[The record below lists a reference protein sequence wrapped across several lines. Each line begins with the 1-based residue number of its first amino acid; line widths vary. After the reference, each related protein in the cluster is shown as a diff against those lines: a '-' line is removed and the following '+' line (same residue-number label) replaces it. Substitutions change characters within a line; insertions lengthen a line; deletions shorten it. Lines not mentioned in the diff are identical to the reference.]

1 MFRDLLLDWCLRCHI
16 KKSSFKASSRQNL
29 PKPDVCEDWRIIN
42 VRVCT
47 YALFVLTM
55 SVFRISVHAILTC
68 AAVSLQKEA
77 FESYMLRNKQVW
89 NSHPWTARIIRPL
102 QEILAMATYW
112 PIQQA
117 NHKTLPSEAATSK
130 AHTTTSA
137 ITTTSEKIARIYFIH
152 RSLWQED

>member
-16 KKSSFKASSRQNL
+16 KKGSFKASSSRQNL
-29 PKPDVCEDWRIIN
+29 PKPDVCEGWRIIN

-55 SVFRISVHAILTC
+55 RVFRISEHAILPC

-77 FESYMLRNKQVW
+77 FESYMLRNQQVR

-102 QEILAMATYW
+102 QENIGHGDLLTNASRPQKPSSRCYAK
-112 PIQQA
+112 A
-117 NHKTLPSEAATSK
+117 HKTA
-130 AHTTTSA
+130 SA
-137 ITTTSEKIARIYFIH
+137 VTYHSRESSTHIF
-152 RSLWQED
+152 